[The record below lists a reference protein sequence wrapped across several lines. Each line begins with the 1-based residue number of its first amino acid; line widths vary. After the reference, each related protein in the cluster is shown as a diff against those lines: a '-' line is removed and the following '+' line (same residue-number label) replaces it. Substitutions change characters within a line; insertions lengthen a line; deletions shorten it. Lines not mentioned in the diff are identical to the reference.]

1 MAHQILLVDDHPAVR
16 MAVAHLLEAEGL
28 HVAAQ
33 TDNGVDALRLL
44 ETLQPCT
51 VILDIGIP
59 GIDGLTVINRIV
71 ARNWAVKIIVLTGLE
86 PGHMASR
93 CLQSGAHGFVNK
105 QSDLCELVNAVRAVH
120 ANYSYFPSQTCCSV
134 GRVTGGEEQKKLE
147 SLSTRELRVL
157 QHLAQGLSNK
167 EIADRMLLSGKTI
180 STYKSRLLYKLN
192 ATSVVE
198 LFVIAK
204 RNNLT

>member
-33 TDNGVDALRLL
+33 TDNGLDALRVL

-71 ARNWAVKIIVLTGLE
+71 ARKWAVKIIVLTGME

-93 CLQSGAHGFVNK
+93 CLQIGAHGFVNK
-105 QSDLCELVNAVRAVH
+105 QSDLCELVNAVRAVQ

-134 GRVTGGEEQKKLE
+134 GGVAGGEEQKKLE
-147 SLSTRELRVL
+147 SLSIRELRVL
-157 QHLAQGLSNK
+157 QHLAQGMSNK
-167 EIADRMLLSGKTI
+167 EIAGRMLLSGKTI
-180 STYKSRLLYKLN
+180 STYKSRLLHKLN
-192 ATSVVE
+192 ATSIVE

-204 RNNLT
+204 RNKLT

>member
-1 MAHQILLVDDHPAVR
+1 MSHQIILVDDHPAIR

-28 HVAAQ
+28 HVVAQ
-33 TDNGVDALRLL
+33 TDNGADALRLL
-44 ETLQPCT
+44 ERLQPCT

-71 ARNWAVKIIVLTGLE
+71 AHNWAVKIIVLTGLE
-86 PGHMASR
+86 PAHLASR

-105 QSDLCELVNAVRAVH
+105 QSDLCEVVNAVRAVQ
-120 ANYSYFPSQTCCSV
+120 ANYSYFPSETCCSV
-134 GRVTGGEEQKKLE
+134 GSAPGGEEQKKLE
-147 SLSTRELRVL
+147 SLSIRELRVL
-157 QHLAQGLSNK
+157 QQLVQGLSNK

-180 STYKSRLLYKLN
+180 STYKARLLHKLN